1 MIKNLLTYFIL
12 LSIFNINSILAQGH
26 LISGTIVD
34 SNGGPLPGVTVL
46 EKDSSNGVVSDL
58 DGNYLLTT
66 SSPNVE
72 LVFSYLGFDTKT
84 IYIQG
89 KRFMDVIL
97 EENVESLEEVQV
109 VAFQKQKK
117 NSVIG
122 SINTIKPSELKQPT
136 SNLTASFAGRLAG
149 VISYQRSGEPGA
161 DNAEFFVRGITSFG
175 TSNSPLILI
184 DGLEVSD
191 DDLAKIEPD
200 NIASFSIMKDATAT
214 SLYGA
219 RGANGVILVT
229 TKEGVKGKAKV
240 SFRYEVAHSSP
251 SQISDF
257 LDGVEYMELYNR
269 ALRLRNPSA
278 PLAFSKN
285 KIESTLRK
293 LNPEIYPDV
302 DWYNELFKDFTLN
315 RKFNLNV
322 NGGGDIA
329 QYYLSASHN
338 NDTGL
343 LKVDPLNN
351 FNNNI
356 DINRSNLRANIN
368 INLTKTTKIAVKFN
382 SQFERYNGPREDAE
396 RIFEKVIDASPVN
409 FPKYYT
415 FDEDSTLKF
424 NHTLFGNKGNGGYP
438 NPYAEMVKGYKN
450 RFTSTILSQVQIEQ
464 DLDFITKGLSFRA
477 LAAIK
482 SYSRTENK
490 RSFTPF
496 YYGVLET
503 QTNFGI

>member
-1 MIKNLLTYFIL
+1 M
-12 LSIFNINSILAQGH
+12 
-26 LISGTIVD
+26 
-34 SNGGPLPGVTVL
+34 
-46 EKDSSNGVVSDL
+46 
-58 DGNYLLTT
+58 
-66 SSPNVE
+66 
-72 LVFSYLGFDTKT
+72 
-84 IYIQG
+84 
-89 KRFMDVIL
+89 
-97 EENVESLEEVQV
+97 
-109 VAFQKQKK
+109 
-117 NSVIG
+117 
-122 SINTIKPSELKQPT
+122 
-136 SNLTASFAGRLAG
+136 
-149 VISYQRSGEPGA
+149 
-161 DNAEFFVRGITSFG
+161 
-175 TSNSPLILI
+175 
-184 DGLEVSD
+184 
-191 DDLAKIEPD
+191 
-200 NIASFSIMKDATAT
+200 
-214 SLYGA
+214 
-219 RGANGVILVT
+219 
-229 TKEGVKGKAKV
+229 
-240 SFRYEVAHSSP
+240 
-251 SQISDF
+251 
-257 LDGVEYMELYNR
+257 
-269 ALRLRNPSA
+269 
-278 PLAFSKN
+278 
-285 KIESTLRK
+285 
-293 LNPEIYPDV
+293 
-302 DWYNELFKDFTLN
+302 N

-322 NGGGDIA
+322 NGGGDVA

-503 QTNFGI
+503 QTNFGIENELYQIQEGTEYLNENQTDNNVESNYYYEFVTQYEDYLKISTSWWIISI